1 MEGPVYLTAVDNAQ
15 NTPYTRG
22 MPALPLDALLADVRY
37 AARSM
42 ARYPLACLVAVVS
55 LEVLQVNHS

>member
-1 MEGPVYLTAVDNAQ
+1 
-15 NTPYTRG
+15 